1 MGLSV
6 MCVRPSNCNQRGAE
20 LCKCSFFHISHQNL
34 GLSRLWIQSYFVE
47 GLLQNIYPD
56 KLAAYLFE
64 YIYFL

>member
-20 LCKCSFFHISHQNL
+20 LRRCSCFHIFHQNL
-34 GLSRLWIQSYFVE
+34 GFRWVWIQLYFVE
-47 GLLQNIYPD
+47 GLLQNISPD